1 MDQKSVKHTPER
13 VALFNK
19 ILTGNCK
26 VEIGTSPRELIYQ
39 RDRLCLYR
47 YTRKEPARYQTPILL
62 VYSLVNRPS
71 VLDLQPGRS
80 VIEHLVQAGHDVYL
94 LDWGRPDPLDQHNDL
109 NDYVSL
115 FLRTAVRK
123 VCEHANVAK
132 TNLLGYCMG
141 GCLAAMYTALYPE
154 KVNSLILLGTPLN
167 FRSDKLLYKWGT
179 HPDRFDSR
187 KIVEAWGMAPAW
199 SFDGYSLL
207 IVDSKP
213 QRMQHLYD
221 NLDDPEFLEN
231 YLAME
236 EWVNDAVPMPGA
248 IYAEF
253 CHTCFKE
260 NRLIEGRLELGGRK
274 VDLSSIE
281 CPVLII
287 AGKSDHLVPPETTC
301 IENSPFKNLSTILA
315 SSGHIGLSVSRGSLK
330 KVWPEACD
338 WLRQHS
344 EPLAAESQRKTA
356 KV

>member
-19 ILTGNCK
+19 ILSGNCK

-39 RDRLCLYR
+39 RDRLSLYR

-123 VCEHANVAK
+123 VCEHANVPK

-213 QRMQHLYD
+213 QRMQHLYN

-274 VDLSSIE
+274 VDLTSIE

-344 EPLAAESQRKTA
+344 EPLAAESQRNTA